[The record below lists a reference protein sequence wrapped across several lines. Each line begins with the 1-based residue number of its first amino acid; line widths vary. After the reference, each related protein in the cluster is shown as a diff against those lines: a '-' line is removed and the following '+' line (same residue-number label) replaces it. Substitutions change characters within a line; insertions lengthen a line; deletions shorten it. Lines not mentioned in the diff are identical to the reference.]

1 MSQNFNDSIVL
12 ITSSDKNIRKFG
24 TGFVLRQSRSF
35 VYVITCA
42 HVVRDLESTEQ
53 ICIDGNPASL
63 AISGEV
69 DGIDLAVLKV
79 AGLWQKPVLN
89 KKKVEDEKG
98 RSVMTIGFQQHDQ
111 KRLLRPL
118 EGELGNQVELQINQS
133 EERIQAWDL
142 QIIDDHTLQPGYSG
156 SPVIDQETGSVIG
169 IVSHRHG
176 LGESGLAISISALDK
191 IWSIIDADRVYQLL
205 LKLGYRQ
212 QVRQFRN
219 LIRTNSVAA
228 VLIHGLPQSGQRW
241 LLNRLISQEVTKILQ
256 TKPIVLHFD
265 SRVRRSDVGAL
276 WRELGRFVGLSQAK
290 PGEIIRRVYRRWKT
304 QNILIVIH
312 DVDVLPKPKEKVSE
326 LIDQFWTPLVK
337 KTEEKHQPKKEY
349 KLLMFLIDYQ
359 GKIGELDLPFVE
371 RLDTTWNP
379 KLPFIAPKIEDF
391 SDEELRDWIER
402 ESNDLP
408 TSFNNEDVIIQ
419 EILNNSDNGIPEYV
433 LQDIC
438 ERCGCDWYEELEKLW
453 KKV

>member
-12 ITSSDKNIRKFG
+12 ITSSDENIRKFG
-24 TGFVLRQSRSF
+24 TGFILRQSRSF
-35 VYVITCA
+35 VFVITCA
-42 HVVRDLESTEQ
+42 HVVNDLGPSDQ
-53 ICIDGNPASL
+53 ICVDGKPASL

-69 DGIDLAVLKV
+69 DGIDLVVLKV
-79 AGLWQKPVLN
+79 EGLWQKPLLN
-89 KKKVEDEKG
+89 RKKVEGEKG
-98 RSVMTIGFQQHDQ
+98 RSIMTIGFQQHVQ
-111 KRLLRPL
+111 RRLLRPL
-118 EGELGNQVELQINQS
+118 EGELGNQVELQISRN

-156 SPVIDQETGSVIG
+156 SPVIDQESGSVVG

-176 LGESGLAISISALDK
+176 RGESGLAISISALDK
-191 IWSIIDADRVYQLL
+191 IWPIIDADRVYQLL

-241 LLNRLISQEVTKILQ
+241 LLNRLISQEVTKIMQ

-265 SRVRRSDVGAL
+265 SRVRRSDVSAL
-276 WRELGRFVGLSQAK
+276 WRELGRFVGVSQAE
-290 PGEIIRRVYRRWKT
+290 PDEIIQRVYRRWNT

-312 DVDVLPKPKEKVSE
+312 DIDVLPKPKEKVSE
-326 LIDQFWTPLVK
+326 LIDQFWIPLIK
-337 KTEEKHQPKKEY
+337 KTGEQDLPKKEY
-349 KLLMFLIDYQ
+349 KLLMFLVDYQ
-359 GKIGELDLPFVE
+359 GKISDLDLPFVE
-371 RLDTTWNP
+371 KLDTTWNP
-379 KLPFIAPKIEDF
+379 QLPFIAPKIEDF

-408 TSFNNEDVIIQ
+408 SSFNNEDVIIQ
-419 EILNNSDNGIPEYV
+419 EILNNSDNGIPEFV